1 MKMEIFSLE
10 FLENQRCKQMYQ
22 VFLFFVFLN
31 YKELYKLRG
40 YHFTIIIVV
49 VIILTIILLL
59 YMRAEDTKIAAIT
72 SIQSSYQVWLFP
84 A

>member
-1 MKMEIFSLE
+1 MEVFSLE
-10 FLENQRCKQMYQ
+10 FLENQTCKQMYQ

-31 YKELYKLRG
+31 YKELCKLRG
-40 YHFTIIIVV
+40 YHCTIIIVV
-49 VIILTIILLL
+49 FIILTIILLL
-59 YMRAEDTKIAAIT
+59 YMRAKDTKIAAII